1 LSHKLIFTPINK
13 DLPFHIEVCT
23 DTKSTILKEIDPL
36 NFTPDDIF
44 LSLYTTIVP
53 THIITLVDSTE
64 TMVFRIRNLIDGI
77 PGSWTDLIILE
88 QTPDDSLVPFL
99 VDVIPAYTIF
109 SLNLRY
115 ILTDSDGNVFG
126 PYIPTT
132 KYIPS
137 GDYTLSVQDLAAKNY
152 NDYQINTTTMS
163 EKQIFIDTPIGYLIV
178 NTNYT
183 YYIISDFGDIS
194 LSDKLGNIKYELEV
208 GKYYIIIKDNNKIIS
223 THIVVIEENM
233 ETIL

>member
-1 LSHKLIFTPINK
+1 MSHKLIFTPINK
-13 DLPFHIEVCT
+13 DIPFQIETCT

-36 NFTPDDIF
+36 NFISDDIF

-53 THIITLVDSTE
+53 THIITLADSAE
-64 TMVFRIRNLIDGI
+64 TMVFRIRNLIDGV

-88 QTPDDSLVPFL
+88 QTPDDSLVPFFI
-99 VDVIPAYTIF
+99 DVIPAYTTF
-109 SLNLRY
+109 SLNLRW
-115 ILTDSDGNVFG
+115 ILIDSDNNIFG

-137 GDYTLSVQDLAAKNY
+137 GDYTLLIQDLAAKNY
-152 NDYQINTTTMS
+152 FNYQISTNNIS
-163 EKQIFIDTPIGYLIV
+163 EKQIFIDSKIGYLIV

-183 YYIISDFGDIS
+183 YYTISDFGDIS
-194 LSDKLGNIKYELEV
+194 LSNKFGYVKYELEV
-208 GKYYIIIKDNNKIIS
+208 GKYYIIIKDNEKILS
-223 THIVVIEENM
+223 TNTIIIEENM